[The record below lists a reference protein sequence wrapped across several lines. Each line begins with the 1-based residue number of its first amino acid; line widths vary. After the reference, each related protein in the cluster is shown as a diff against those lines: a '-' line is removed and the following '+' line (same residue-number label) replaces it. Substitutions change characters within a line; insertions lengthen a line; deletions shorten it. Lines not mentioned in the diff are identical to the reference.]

1 MGSSCGREHGE
12 ETGEGEGEGGE
23 EKERRIVTS
32 EGCAR
37 RYLPG
42 IGGQVAE
49 KLANLQECILL

>member
-1 MGSSCGREHGE
+1 MGKRRERGK
-12 ETGEGEGEGGE
+12 GEGGE
-23 EKERRIVTS
+23 EREKRIVTS

-42 IGGQVAE
+42 VGRQVAE